1 MICTTIQNKTIDE
14 IYAILE
20 SGDVEMAEIRLDS
33 CPLTMDEIEELF
45 STSDV
50 PLVATCRINAV
61 KERLSQ
67 TLAGYTHGN
76 GTSRNVQHGH
86 LQENISDDLQVDRIG
101 TSYENRHCH
110 VQASRQETGSHQQD
124 DRKLEMKASQEVE
137 SKLITAIHA
146 GAAFVDLEIEAPP
159 MMSKRLRRETRE
171 NGTVFVRSYHD
182 YEGTDSIEAL
192 KALTEKCFAIGAD
205 IAKIVTMAAPCTGD
219 NQSPDVDRVL
229 SLYDHFD
236 PAKLIAFAM
245 GDAGKTSRIQCL
257 AKGSPFTYASLN
269 EADAAAPG
277 QMTTRE
283 MRDIVYGNCVNVNA
297 AGTAA
302 DRLSAGHLN
311 ADRLQTAEAT
321 VEATANDTSEET
333 GASSDIDNGPGA
345 AEIQMPSSK
354 SFAQRAIIAAALA
367 EGTTTLNGYSPC
379 GDNESAI
386 SVARAL
392 GAEVTVGLAYKEGK
406 VVKDSST
413 LTIKGRGAAALEP
426 ETINAGE
433 SGLLARLMIPLM
445 AVLGDG
451 NAIVLGDGTLTRR
464 PLKGARAIMGA
475 FGVRLETISGTGQ
488 ESFSEVH
495 VPLTIS
501 GKLEGGKVTVSGSG
515 GSQLISGLLMAL
527 PLLQEDTVIRLTE
540 PKSIPYLFIT
550 MDVLKAF
557 GVKIWC
563 DMEGGPEFAESQDW
577 NDCTEIV
584 LHIKGG
590 QSYKATDMD
599 IEGDWSSAANFLVA
613 GAIFGKV
620 NVSGLDTKSL
630 QADLSIMDIL
640 MEAGA
645 SLSQMGDDDPRG
657 VIHVQKA
664 PLNALDVDAN
674 NCPDLFPVAAVLAA
688 FCQGTSRIAGV
699 GRLAN
704 KESDRGKAILS
715 MLVQLGV
722 KARISGDKMIIEGH
736 SLAQR
741 CLTGHLLKGG
751 NYTSSHDHR
760 MVMALKVAELGA
772 DGPIVIDDIEC
783 VSKSF
788 PTFMELFGKL

>member
-67 TLAGYTHGN
+67 TLAGHQHGN
-76 GTSRNVQHGH
+76 GTSRNVLHGH
-86 LQENISDDLQVDRIG
+86 LQENISDDLQVDRSG
-101 TSYENRHCH
+101 TSYENRQCH

-182 YEGTDSIEAL
+182 YKGTDSIEAL

-311 ADRLQTAEAT
+311 ADRLQTPEAT

-333 GASSDIDNGPGA
+333 GTSSDIDNGPGA

-445 AVLGDG
+445 AVLGGG
-451 NAIVLGDGTLTRR
+451 NATVSGEGTLTRR
-464 PLKGARAIMGA
+464 PLKGARDIMGA

-488 ESFSEVH
+488 ESSSEVH

-501 GKLEGGKVTVSGSG
+501 GKLEGGKVTVSGAG

-664 PLNALDVDAN
+664 PLNAFDVDAN

-704 KESDRGKAILS
+704 KESDRAQAILS

-736 SLAQR
+736 SLVQR

-788 PTFMELFGKL
+788 PTFMELFRKL

>member
-67 TLAGYTHGN
+67 TLAGHQHGN

-86 LQENISDDLQVDRIG
+86 PQENISEDLQVDRDG
-101 TSYENRHCH
+101 TSQENRQGHEH
-110 VQASRQETGSHQQD
+110 ASRQETGSHQQD

-182 YEGTDSIEAL
+182 FNGTDSAEAL

-219 NQSPDVDRVL
+219 NQGADVNRVL

-245 GDAGKTSRIQCL
+245 GEDGTPSRIQCL
-257 AKGSPFTYASLN
+257 AKGAPFTYASLN
-269 EADAAAPG
+269 EADAAASG

-311 ADRLQTAEAT
+311 ADRLQTPEAT

-333 GASSDIDNGPGA
+333 ETSSDIDNGPGA

-406 VVKDSST
+406 VAKDSST
-413 LTIKGRGAAALEP
+413 LTIKGRGAAALVP
-426 ETINAGE
+426 ETVNVGE

-445 AVLGDG
+445 AVIGGG
-451 NAIVLGDGTLTRR
+451 NATVNGEGTLTRR
-464 PLKGARAIMGA
+464 PLKGARNIMGA
-475 FGVRLETISGTGQ
+475 FGVKLETISGTGQ
-488 ESFSEVH
+488 EPSSEVH

-563 DMEGGPEFAESQDW
+563 DMEGGQEFAESQDW

-664 PLNALDVDAN
+664 PLNAFDVDAN

-772 DGPIVIDDIEC
+772 DGQIVIDDIEC

>member
-67 TLAGYTHGN
+67 TLAG
-76 GTSRNVQHGH
+76 
-86 LQENISDDLQVDRIG
+86 
-101 TSYENRHCH
+101 
-110 VQASRQETGSHQQD
+110 HQQD

-311 ADRLQTAEAT
+311 ADRPQTAEAT

-333 GASSDIDNGPGA
+333 GTSSDIDNGPGA

-426 ETINAGE
+426 EAVNAGE

-445 AVLGDG
+445 AVLGGG
-451 NAIVLGDGTLTRR
+451 NATVSGEGTLTRR
-464 PLKGARAIMGA
+464 PLKGARDIMGA

-664 PLNALDVDAN
+664 PLNAFDVDAN
-674 NCPDLFPVAAVLAA
+674 NCPDLFPIAAVLAA
-688 FCQGTSRIAGV
+688 FCQGTSKIAGV

-704 KESDRGKAILS
+704 KESDRAQAILS

-751 NYTSSHDHR
+751 DYTSSHDHR

>member
-67 TLAGYTHGN
+67 TLAG
-76 GTSRNVQHGH
+76 
-86 LQENISDDLQVDRIG
+86 
-101 TSYENRHCH
+101 
-110 VQASRQETGSHQQD
+110 HQQD

-182 YEGTDSIEAL
+182 YKGTDSIEAL

-205 IAKIVTMAAPCTGD
+205 IAKIVTMAALCTGD

-257 AKGSPFTYASLN
+257 AKGAPFTYASLN
-269 EADAAAPG
+269 EEDTAAPG

-321 VEATANDTSEET
+321 VKATANDASEET

-354 SFAQRAIIAAALA
+354 SFAQRAIIAAALV

-392 GAEVTVGLAYKEGK
+392 GAEVTVGLVYKEGK

-413 LTIKGRGAAALEP
+413 LTIKGRGAAALVP
-426 ETINAGE
+426 EIIDVGE

-451 NAIVLGDGTLTRR
+451 NATVSGEGTLTRR
-464 PLKGARAIMGA
+464 PLKGARDIMGA

-488 ESFSEVH
+488 ETSSEVH

-664 PLNALDVDAN
+664 PLNAFDVDAN

-704 KESDRGKAILS
+704 KESDRAQAILS

-741 CLTGHLLKGG
+741 CLTSHLLKGG

>member
-61 KERLSQ
+61 KDRLSQ
-67 TLAGYTHGN
+67 TLAG
-76 GTSRNVQHGH
+76 
-86 LQENISDDLQVDRIG
+86 
-101 TSYENRHCH
+101 
-110 VQASRQETGSHQQD
+110 HQQD

-182 YEGTDSIEAL
+182 YKGTDSIEAL

-269 EADAAAPG
+269 EADTAAPG
-277 QMTTRE
+277 QMPTRE

-311 ADRLQTAEAT
+311 ADRLQTPEAT

-333 GASSDIDNGPGA
+333 GTSSDIDNGPGA

-406 VVKDSST
+406 VAKDSST
-413 LTIKGRGAAALEP
+413 LTIKGRGAAALVP
-426 ETINAGE
+426 ETVNAGE

-445 AVLGDG
+445 AVLGGG
-451 NAIVLGDGTLTRR
+451 NATVNGEGTLTRR
-464 PLKGARAIMGA
+464 PLKGARNIMGA
-475 FGVRLETISGTGQ
+475 FGVRLETNSGTGQ
-488 ESFSEVH
+488 EPSSEVH

-563 DMEGGPEFAESQDW
+563 DMEGGQEFAESQDW

-664 PLNALDVDAN
+664 PLNAFDVDAN

-699 GRLAN
+699 RRLAN
-704 KESDRGKAILS
+704 KESDRAEAILS

-783 VSKSF
+783 VFKSF

>member
-67 TLAGYTHGN
+67 TLAGHTHGN

-101 TSYENRHCH
+101 NSYENRQCH

-124 DRKLEMKASQEVE
+124 GRKLEMKASQEVE

-182 YEGTDSIEAL
+182 YKGTDSIEAL

-269 EADAAAPG
+269 EADTAAPG

-311 ADRLQTAEAT
+311 ADRLQTPEAT

-333 GASSDIDNGPGA
+333 GPSSDIDNGPGA
-345 AEIQMPSSK
+345 AEIQMPASK

-451 NAIVLGDGTLTRR
+451 NATVSGEGTLTRR
-464 PLKGARAIMGA
+464 PLKGARDIMGA

-488 ESFSEVH
+488 EPSAEVH

-664 PLNALDVDAN
+664 PLNAFDVDAN
-674 NCPDLFPVAAVLAA
+674 NCPDLFPIVAILAA

>member
-67 TLAGYTHGN
+67 TLAGHT
-76 GTSRNVQHGH
+76 
-86 LQENISDDLQVDRIG
+86 
-101 TSYENRHCH
+101 
-110 VQASRQETGSHQQD
+110 QD

-182 YEGTDSIEAL
+182 YKGTDSIEAL

-205 IAKIVTMAAPCTGD
+205 IAKIVTTALPASGETTDGQ
-219 NQSPDVDRVL
+219 NADVARIL

-321 VEATANDTSEET
+321 ANDTSEET
-333 GASSDIDNGPGA
+333 GTSSDIDNGPGA
-345 AEIQMPSSK
+345 AEIQMPASK

-413 LTIKGRGAAALEP
+413 LTIKGRGAAALVP
-426 ETINAGE
+426 EAINAGE

-451 NAIVLGDGTLTRR
+451 NATITGDGTLTRR
-464 PLKGARAIMGA
+464 PLKGARDIMGA

-664 PLNALDVDAN
+664 PLNAFDVDAN
-674 NCPDLFPVAAVLAA
+674 NCPDLFPIVAILAA
-688 FCQGTSRIAGV
+688 FCQGTSKIAGV

>member
-67 TLAGYTHGN
+67 TLAGHQHGN

-86 LQENISDDLQVDRIG
+86 LQENISEDLQVDRNG
-101 TSYENRHCH
+101 TSYENRQCH

-182 YEGTDSIEAL
+182 YKGTDSIEAL

-219 NQSPDVDRVL
+219 NQSPDVDRIL
-229 SLYDHFD
+229 SLYDYFD

-269 EADAAAPG
+269 EADTAVPG

-302 DRLSAGHLN
+302 DRLCAGRLN
-311 ADRLQTAEAT
+311 ADSLKTAEAT
-321 VEATANDTSEET
+321 VKATANDASEET

-451 NAIVLGDGTLTRR
+451 NATVSGEGTLTRR
-464 PLKGARAIMGA
+464 PLKGARDIMGA

-488 ESFSEVH
+488 ESSSEVH

-501 GKLEGGKVTVSGSG
+501 GKLEGGKVTVSGAG

-664 PLNALDVDAN
+664 PLNAFDVDAN
-674 NCPDLFPVAAVLAA
+674 NCPDLFPIAAVLAA

-704 KESDRGKAILS
+704 KESDRAQAILS

>member
-20 SGDVEMAEIRLDS
+20 SGEVEMAEIRLDS

-61 KERLSQ
+61 KGRLSQ
-67 TLAGYTHGN
+67 TLAGHTHGN

-101 TSYENRHCH
+101 TSYENLQCH

-182 YEGTDSIEAL
+182 YKGTDSIEAL

-219 NQSPDVDRVL
+219 NQSSDVDRVL

-311 ADRLQTAEAT
+311 ADRLQTPEAT

-333 GASSDIDNGPGA
+333 GTSSDIDNGPGA

-451 NAIVLGDGTLTRR
+451 NATITGDGTLTRR

-488 ESFSEVH
+488 EPSAEVH

-664 PLNALDVDAN
+664 PLNAFDVDAN
-674 NCPDLFPVAAVLAA
+674 NCPDLFPIVAILAA
-688 FCQGTSRIAGV
+688 FCQGTSKIAGV

>member
-61 KERLSQ
+61 KDRLSQ
-67 TLAGYTHGN
+67 TLAGHTHGN
-76 GTSRNVQHGH
+76 GTPRNVQHGT
-86 LQENISDDLQVDRIG
+86 LQENISEDLQVDQDG
-101 TSYENRHCH
+101 TSQENRQCH

-182 YEGTDSIEAL
+182 FNGTDSVEAL

-269 EADAAAPG
+269 EEDTAAPG

-297 AGTAA
+297 YGIGNPGGPGT
-302 DRLSAGHLN
+302 D
-311 ADRLQTAEAT
+311 DAT
-321 VEATANDTSEET
+321 GTSS
-333 GASSDIDNGPGA
+333 GIDNDPGA

-406 VVKDSST
+406 VAKDSST
-413 LTIKGRGAAALEP
+413 LTIKGRGAAALVP
-426 ETINAGE
+426 ETVNAGE

-445 AVLGDG
+445 AVLGGG
-451 NAIVLGDGTLTRR
+451 NATVNGEGTLTRR
-464 PLKGARAIMGA
+464 PLKGARNIMGA
-475 FGVRLETISGTGQ
+475 FGVRLEAISGTGQ
-488 ESFSEVH
+488 EPSSEVY

-563 DMEGGPEFAESQDW
+563 DMEGGQEFAESQDW

-657 VIHVQKA
+657 IIHVQKA
-664 PLNALDVDAN
+664 PLNAFDVDAN

-704 KESDRGKAILS
+704 KESDRAQAILS

-772 DGPIVIDDIEC
+772 DGPIAIDDIEC

>member
-67 TLAGYTHGN
+67 TLAGHQHGN

-86 LQENISDDLQVDRIG
+86 LQENISDDFQVDRIG
-101 TSYENRHCH
+101 TSYENRQCH

-182 YEGTDSIEAL
+182 YKGTDSIEAL

-269 EADAAAPG
+269 EEDTAAPG

-283 MRDIVYGNCVNVNA
+283 MRDIVYGNFVNVNA

-302 DRLSAGHLN
+302 DRLCAGRLN
-311 ADRLQTAEAT
+311 ADSLKTAEAT
-321 VEATANDTSEET
+321 VKATANDASDAT

-451 NAIVLGDGTLTRR
+451 NATVSGEGTLTRR
-464 PLKGARAIMGA
+464 PLKGARDIMGA

-501 GKLEGGKVTVSGSG
+501 GKLEGGKVTVSGVG

-645 SLSQMGDDDPRG
+645 SLSQMGDDDR
-657 VIHVQKA
+657 
-664 PLNALDVDAN
+664 
-674 NCPDLFPVAAVLAA
+674 
-688 FCQGTSRIAGV
+688 
-699 GRLAN
+699 
-704 KESDRGKAILS
+704 
-715 MLVQLGV
+715 
-722 KARISGDKMIIEGH
+722 
-736 SLAQR
+736 
-741 CLTGHLLKGG
+741 
-751 NYTSSHDHR
+751 
-760 MVMALKVAELGA
+760 AE
-772 DGPIVIDDIEC
+772 
-783 VSKSF
+783 
-788 PTFMELFGKL
+788 

>member
-67 TLAGYTHGN
+67 TLAGHTHGN
-76 GTSRNVQHGH
+76 GTSRNAQHGT
-86 LQENISDDLQVDRIG
+86 LQDNISEGLRVDQNGTSQENRQG
-101 TSYENRHCH
+101 HEH
-110 VQASRQETGSHQQD
+110 ASRQETGSHQQD

-146 GAAFVDLEIEAPP
+146 GTAFVDLEIEAPP

-182 YEGTDSIEAL
+182 FNGTDSVEAL

-269 EADAAAPG
+269 EADTAAPG

-302 DRLSAGHLN
+302 GRLCAGRLN
-311 ADRLQTAEAT
+311 ADSLKTAEAT
-321 VEATANDTSEET
+321 AKATANDASEET

-451 NAIVLGDGTLTRR
+451 NATVSGEGTLTRR
-464 PLKGARAIMGA
+464 PLKGARDIMGA

-488 ESFSEVH
+488 EPSAEVH
-495 VPLTIS
+495 VPLKIS

-664 PLNALDVDAN
+664 PLNAFDVDAN
-674 NCPDLFPVAAVLAA
+674 NCPDLFPVVAILAA
-688 FCQGTSRIAGV
+688 FCQGTSKIAGV

-704 KESDRGKAILS
+704 KESDRAQAILS

-741 CLTGHLLKGG
+741 SLTGHLLKGG

-772 DGPIVIDDIEC
+772 DRPIVIDDIEC

>member
-67 TLAGYTHGN
+67 TLAG
-76 GTSRNVQHGH
+76 
-86 LQENISDDLQVDRIG
+86 
-101 TSYENRHCH
+101 
-110 VQASRQETGSHQQD
+110 HQQD

-182 YEGTDSIEAL
+182 YKGTDSIEAL

-269 EADAAAPG
+269 EADTAAPG

-311 ADRLQTAEAT
+311 DDRLQTAEAT
-321 VEATANDTSEET
+321 ANDTSDAT

-413 LTIKGRGAAALEP
+413 LTIKGRGAAALVP

-451 NAIVLGDGTLTRR
+451 NATVSGEGTLTRR
-464 PLKGARAIMGA
+464 PLKGARDIMGA

-664 PLNALDVDAN
+664 PLNAFDVDAN
-674 NCPDLFPVAAVLAA
+674 NCPDLFPIVAILAA

-704 KESDRGKAILS
+704 KESDRGKSILS

>member
-67 TLAGYTHGN
+67 TLAGHAHGN
-76 GTSRNVQHGH
+76 GTSRNAQHGT
-86 LQENISDDLQVDRIG
+86 LQDNISEDLQVDQDG
-101 TSYENRHCH
+101 TSQENRQGHEH
-110 VQASRQETGSHQQD
+110 ASRQETGSHQQD

-182 YEGTDSIEAL
+182 FNGTDSVEAL
-192 KALTEKCFAIGAD
+192 KALTEKCFVIGAD

-257 AKGSPFTYASLN
+257 AKGAPFTYASLN
-269 EADAAAPG
+269 EEDAAAPG
-277 QMTTRE
+277 QMPTEE

-311 ADRLQTAEAT
+311 ADRLQTPEAT

-333 GASSDIDNGPGA
+333 GTSSDIDNGPGA

-406 VVKDSST
+406 VAKDSST
-413 LTIKGRGAAALEP
+413 LTIKGRSATALVP
-426 ETINAGE
+426 ETVNVGE

-445 AVLGDG
+445 AVLGGG
-451 NAIVLGDGTLTRR
+451 NATVNGEGTLARR
-464 PLKGARAIMGA
+464 PLKGARNIMGA

-563 DMEGGPEFAESQDW
+563 DMEGGQEFAESQDW

-664 PLNALDVDAN
+664 PLNAFDVDTN

-704 KESDRGKAILS
+704 KESDRAEAILS

>member
-67 TLAGYTHGN
+67 TLAGHQHGN
-76 GTSRNVQHGH
+76 GISRNVQHGH
-86 LQENISDDLQVDRIG
+86 PQENISEDLQVDRNG
-101 TSYENRHCH
+101 TSYENRHGH

-182 YEGTDSIEAL
+182 YKGTDSIEAL

-269 EADAAAPG
+269 EADTAAPG
-277 QMTTRE
+277 QMPTRE

-311 ADRLQTAEAT
+311 ADRLQTL
-321 VEATANDTSEET
+321 EATANDTSEET
-333 GASSDIDNGPGA
+333 GTSSDIDNGPGA

-392 GAEVTVGLAYKEGK
+392 GAEVTVGLVYREGK
-406 VVKDSST
+406 VAKDSST
-413 LTIKGRGAAALEP
+413 LTIKGRGAAALVP
-426 ETINAGE
+426 ETVNVGE

-445 AVLGDG
+445 AVLGGG
-451 NAIVLGDGTLTRR
+451 NATVNGEGTLTRR
-464 PLKGARAIMGA
+464 PLKGARNIMGA

-488 ESFSEVH
+488 ELSSEVH

-563 DMEGGPEFAESQDW
+563 DMEGGQEFAESQDW

-599 IEGDWSSAANFLVA
+599 IEGDWSSAANFLDA

-664 PLNALDVDAN
+664 PLNAFDVDAN

-688 FCQGTSRIAGV
+688 FCQGTSKIAGV

-704 KESDRGKAILS
+704 KESDRAEAILS

>member
-67 TLAGYTHGN
+67 TLAGHT
-76 GTSRNVQHGH
+76 
-86 LQENISDDLQVDRIG
+86 
-101 TSYENRHCH
+101 
-110 VQASRQETGSHQQD
+110 QD

-182 YEGTDSIEAL
+182 FNGTDSVEAL

-269 EADAAAPG
+269 EVDTAAPG

-302 DRLSAGHLN
+302 DRLCAGRLN
-311 ADRLQTAEAT
+311 ADSLKTAEAT
-321 VEATANDTSEET
+321 VKATANDASEET

-451 NAIVLGDGTLTRR
+451 NATVSGEGTLTRR
-464 PLKGARAIMGA
+464 PLKGARDIMGA

-664 PLNALDVDAN
+664 PLNAFDVDAN

-704 KESDRGKAILS
+704 KESDRAEAILS

>member
-67 TLAGYTHGN
+67 TLAGHQHGN

-86 LQENISDDLQVDRIG
+86 PQENTSEDLQVDRNG
-101 TSYENRHCH
+101 TSYENRQCH
-110 VQASRQETGSHQQD
+110 VHASRQETGSHQQD

-182 YEGTDSIEAL
+182 YKGTDSIEAL

-219 NQSPDVDRVL
+219 NQSPDVDRIL

-302 DRLSAGHLN
+302 DRLCAGRLN
-311 ADRLQTAEAT
+311 ADSLKTAEAT
-321 VEATANDTSEET
+321 VKATANDASEET
-333 GASSDIDNGPGA
+333 GASSGIDNSPGA

-451 NAIVLGDGTLTRR
+451 NATVSGEGTLTRR
-464 PLKGARAIMGA
+464 PLKGARDIMGA

-501 GKLEGGKVTVSGSG
+501 GKLEGGKVTVSGAG

-527 PLLQEDTVIRLTE
+527 PLLQEDTIIRLTE

-664 PLNALDVDAN
+664 PLNAFDVDAN
-674 NCPDLFPVAAVLAA
+674 NCPDLFPIVAILAA

-704 KESDRGKAILS
+704 KESDRAEAILS

-751 NYTSSHDHR
+751 DYTSSHDHR

>member
-67 TLAGYTHGN
+67 TLAGHQHGN

-86 LQENISDDLQVDRIG
+86 LQENISDDLQVDRNG
-101 TSYENRHCH
+101 TSYENRQGHEH
-110 VQASRQETGSHQQD
+110 AGRQETGSHQQD

-182 YEGTDSIEAL
+182 YKGTDSIEAL

-269 EADAAAPG
+269 EEDTTALG

-283 MRDIVYGNCVNVNA
+283 MRSIIYGNCVNVNA

-302 DRLSAGHLN
+302 DRLCAGRLN
-311 ADRLQTAEAT
+311 ADSLKTAEAT
-321 VEATANDTSEET
+321 VEATANDTDDAT
-333 GASSDIDNGPGA
+333 GTSSDIDNGPGA

-413 LTIKGRGAAALEP
+413 LTIKGRGAAALVP
-426 ETINAGE
+426 EAINAGE

-451 NAIVLGDGTLTRR
+451 NATVSGEGTLTRR
-464 PLKGARAIMGA
+464 PLKGARDIMGA

-488 ESFSEVH
+488 ESSSEVH

-501 GKLEGGKVTVSGSG
+501 GKLEGGKVNVSGSG

-664 PLNALDVDAN
+664 PLNAFDVDAN

-704 KESDRGKAILS
+704 KESDRAEAILS
-715 MLVQLGV
+715 MLMQLGV

>member
-67 TLAGYTHGN
+67 TLAGHTHGN

-101 TSYENRHCH
+101 TSYENRQCH
-110 VQASRQETGSHQQD
+110 VQASRQETGSHTQD

-182 YEGTDSIEAL
+182 YKGTDSIEAL

-269 EADAAAPG
+269 EEDAAAPG

-333 GASSDIDNGPGA
+333 GTSSDIDNGPGA

-451 NAIVLGDGTLTRR
+451 NATVSGEGTLTRR
-464 PLKGARAIMGA
+464 PLKGARDIMGA

-515 GSQLISGLLMAL
+515 GSQLISGL
-527 PLLQEDTVIRLTE
+527 
-540 PKSIPYLFIT
+540 
-550 MDVLKAF
+550 
-557 GVKIWC
+557 
-563 DMEGGPEFAESQDW
+563 
-577 NDCTEIV
+577 
-584 LHIKGG
+584 
-590 QSYKATDMD
+590 
-599 IEGDWSSAANFLVA
+599 
-613 GAIFGKV
+613 
-620 NVSGLDTKSL
+620 
-630 QADLSIMDIL
+630 
-640 MEAGA
+640 
-645 SLSQMGDDDPRG
+645 
-657 VIHVQKA
+657 
-664 PLNALDVDAN
+664 
-674 NCPDLFPVAAVLAA
+674 
-688 FCQGTSRIAGV
+688 SRRAY
-699 GRLAN
+699 R
-704 KESDRGKAILS
+704 
-715 MLVQLGV
+715 
-722 KARISGDKMIIEGH
+722 
-736 SLAQR
+736 
-741 CLTGHLLKGG
+741 
-751 NYTSSHDHR
+751 TSS
-760 MVMALKVAELGA
+760 
-772 DGPIVIDDIEC
+772 
-783 VSKSF
+783 
-788 PTFMELFGKL
+788 

>member
-61 KERLSQ
+61 KGRLSQ
-67 TLAGYTHGN
+67 TLAGHT
-76 GTSRNVQHGH
+76 
-86 LQENISDDLQVDRIG
+86 
-101 TSYENRHCH
+101 
-110 VQASRQETGSHQQD
+110 QD

-182 YEGTDSIEAL
+182 YKGTDSIEAL

-245 GDAGKTSRIQCL
+245 GDAGKISRIQCL

-311 ADRLQTAEAT
+311 ADRLQTPEAT

-333 GASSDIDNGPGA
+333 GTSSDIDNGPGA

-413 LTIKGRGAAALEP
+413 LTIKGRGAAALVP

-451 NAIVLGDGTLTRR
+451 NATVSGEGTLTRR
-464 PLKGARAIMGA
+464 PLKGARDIMGA

-488 ESFSEVH
+488 EPSAEVH
-495 VPLTIS
+495 VPLKIS

-664 PLNALDVDAN
+664 PLNAFDVDAN
-674 NCPDLFPVAAVLAA
+674 NCPDLFPIVAILAA

>member
-61 KERLSQ
+61 KERLFQ
-67 TLAGYTHGN
+67 TLAGHT
-76 GTSRNVQHGH
+76 
-86 LQENISDDLQVDRIG
+86 
-101 TSYENRHCH
+101 
-110 VQASRQETGSHQQD
+110 QD

-182 YEGTDSIEAL
+182 FNGTDSVEAL

-219 NQSPDVDRVL
+219 NQSSDVDRVL

-269 EADAAAPG
+269 EEDTTALG

-283 MRDIVYGNCVNVNA
+283 MRSIIYGNCVNVNA

-302 DRLSAGHLN
+302 DRLCAGRLN
-311 ADRLQTAEAT
+311 ADSLKTAEAT
-321 VEATANDTSEET
+321 GKATANDASKET

-413 LTIKGRGAAALEP
+413 LTIKGRGAAALVP
-426 ETINAGE
+426 EAINAGE

-451 NAIVLGDGTLTRR
+451 NATVSGEGTLTRR
-464 PLKGARAIMGA
+464 PLKDARDIMGA
-475 FGVRLETISGTGQ
+475 FGVRLETISGTGP
-488 ESFSEVH
+488 EPSSEVH

-664 PLNALDVDAN
+664 PLNAFDVDAN

>member
-67 TLAGYTHGN
+67 TLAGHT
-76 GTSRNVQHGH
+76 
-86 LQENISDDLQVDRIG
+86 
-101 TSYENRHCH
+101 
-110 VQASRQETGSHQQD
+110 QD

-182 YEGTDSIEAL
+182 YKGTDSIEAL

-219 NQSPDVDRVL
+219 NQSPDVDRIL

-269 EADAAAPG
+269 EEDAAAPG
-277 QMTTRE
+277 QMPTEE
-283 MRDIVYGNCVNVNA
+283 MRSIIYGNCVNVNA

-302 DRLSAGHLN
+302 DRLCADHLN
-311 ADRLQTAEAT
+311 DDRLQTA
-321 VEATANDTSEET
+321 EATANDTSEET
-333 GASSDIDNGPGA
+333 GPSSDIDNGPGA

-451 NAIVLGDGTLTRR
+451 NATVSGDGTLTRR
-464 PLKGARAIMGA
+464 PLKGARDIMGA

-590 QSYKATDMD
+590 QSYKATVMD

-664 PLNALDVDAN
+664 PLNAFDVDAN
-674 NCPDLFPVAAVLAA
+674 NCPDLFPIVAILAA

-704 KESDRGKAILS
+704 KESDRAQAILS

-722 KARISGDKMIIEGH
+722 KARISGDRMIIEGH

>member
-67 TLAGYTHGN
+67 TLAGHT
-76 GTSRNVQHGH
+76 
-86 LQENISDDLQVDRIG
+86 
-101 TSYENRHCH
+101 
-110 VQASRQETGSHQQD
+110 QD

-182 YEGTDSIEAL
+182 YKGTDSIEAL

-311 ADRLQTAEAT
+311 ADRLQTPEAT
-321 VEATANDTSEET
+321 PEATANDTSEET
-333 GASSDIDNGPGA
+333 GPSSGIDNGPGA

-413 LTIKGRGAAALEP
+413 LTIKGRGAAALVP

-451 NAIVLGDGTLTRR
+451 NATVSGEGTLTRR
-464 PLKGARAIMGA
+464 PLKGARDIMGA

-563 DMEGGPEFAESQDW
+563 DMEGEPEFAESQDW

-590 QSYKATDMD
+590 QSYKATDMA

-664 PLNALDVDAN
+664 PLNAFDVDAN
-674 NCPDLFPVAAVLAA
+674 NCPDLFPIVAILAA
-688 FCQGTSRIAGV
+688 FCQGTSKIAGV

>member
-50 PLVATCRINAV
+50 PLVATCRIDAV

-67 TLAGYTHGN
+67 TLAGHQHGN

-101 TSYENRHCH
+101 TSYENRQCH

-171 NGTVFVRSYHD
+171 NGTIFVRSYHD
-182 YEGTDSIEAL
+182 YKGTDSIEAL

-302 DRLSAGHLN
+302 DRLCAGSLN
-311 ADRLQTAEAT
+311 ADSLKTAEAT
-321 VEATANDTSEET
+321 VKATANDASEET
-333 GASSDIDNGPGA
+333 GTSSDIDNGPGA

-451 NAIVLGDGTLTRR
+451 NATMSGEGTLTRR
-464 PLKGARAIMGA
+464 PLKGARDIMGA

-664 PLNALDVDAN
+664 PLNAFDVDAN

-704 KESDRGKAILS
+704 KESDRAQAILS

-772 DGPIVIDDIEC
+772 DGQIVIDDIEC

>member
-67 TLAGYTHGN
+67 TLAGHT
-76 GTSRNVQHGH
+76 
-86 LQENISDDLQVDRIG
+86 
-101 TSYENRHCH
+101 
-110 VQASRQETGSHQQD
+110 QD

-171 NGTVFVRSYHD
+171 NGTIFVRSYHD
-182 YEGTDSIEAL
+182 CKGTDSIEAL

-283 MRDIVYGNCVNVNA
+283 MRDIVYWNCVNVNA

-302 DRLSAGHLN
+302 DRLSVGHLN

-451 NAIVLGDGTLTRR
+451 NATVSGEGTLTRR

-475 FGVRLETISGTGQ
+475 FGVRLETISGTGR
-488 ESFSEVH
+488 EPSAEVH
-495 VPLTIS
+495 VPLTVS

-664 PLNALDVDAN
+664 PLNAFDVDAN
-674 NCPDLFPVAAVLAA
+674 NCPDLFPIVAILAA
-688 FCQGTSRIAGV
+688 FCQGTSKIAGV

-704 KESDRGKAILS
+704 KESDRAQAILS

-722 KARISGDKMIIEGH
+722 KVRISGDKMIIEGH

>member
-67 TLAGYTHGN
+67 TLAGHQHGN
-76 GTSRNVQHGH
+76 GTSRNAQHGT
-86 LQENISDDLQVDRIG
+86 LQENISEDLQVDRNG
-101 TSYENRHCH
+101 TSYENRQCH

-137 SKLITAIHA
+137 SKLITAIHS

-182 YEGTDSIEAL
+182 YKGTDSIEAL

-302 DRLSAGHLN
+302 DRLCAGRLN
-311 ADRLQTAEAT
+311 ADSLKTAEAT
-321 VEATANDTSEET
+321 VKATANDASEET
-333 GASSDIDNGPGA
+333 ETSSDIDNGPGA

-426 ETINAGE
+426 EAVNAGE

-445 AVLGDG
+445 AVLGGG
-451 NAIVLGDGTLTRR
+451 NATVNGEGTLTRR
-464 PLKGARAIMGA
+464 PLKGARDIMGA

-664 PLNALDVDAN
+664 PLNAFDVDAN

-704 KESDRGKAILS
+704 KESDRAEAILS

-741 CLTGHLLKGG
+741 CLTSHLLKGG